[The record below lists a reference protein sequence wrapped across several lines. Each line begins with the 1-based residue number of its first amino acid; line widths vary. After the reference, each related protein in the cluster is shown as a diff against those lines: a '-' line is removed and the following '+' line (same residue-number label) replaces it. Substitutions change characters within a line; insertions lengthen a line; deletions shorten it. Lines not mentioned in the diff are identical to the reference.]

1 MVETYRTGK
10 DLKIMVW
17 AMFWGSE
24 RSSLYIMD
32 RDFES
37 LKHGYTA
44 NSYIEVL
51 DAQVA
56 RYYTNDKWFM
66 HDNAP
71 IHTAN
76 KVKDWFKEQ
85 GVDVTDWPPY
95 SPDLNP
101 IEHAWKKLKELMA
114 TIYPELMKSTS
125 VTDKTRIELEEA
137 LKVCWMLF
145 LLPFLSRCWTLC
157 QGV

>member
-1 MVETYRTGK
+1 MWRRYMFSDECSVERGTGKKQIWVFGKPKDKWKPAMVETYTTGK
-10 DLKIMVW
+10 NLRVMVW
-17 AMFWGSE
+17 GMFWGSE

-51 DAQVA
+51 DAKVA
-56 RYYTNDKWFM
+56 CHYTDDKWFM

-76 KVKDWFKEQ
+76 KAKDWFKEQ
-85 GVDVTDWPPY
+85 RVDVTD
-95 SPDLNP
+95 
-101 IEHAWKKLKELMA
+101 
-114 TIYPELMKSTS
+114 
-125 VTDKTRIELEEA
+125 
-137 LKVCWMLF
+137 
-145 LLPFLSRCWTLC
+145 
-157 QGV
+157 